1 MPGGVIAQIPYFR
14 ALPIPDLL
22 FRWSSISLLMAL
34 LTSVLVRGIN
44 NLSDA
49 RYCAGM
55 GADGLIFTLDPTLP
69 GAVDA
74 ATVKELAGWVA
85 GVELIGEFGDEIP
98 ISEINRLV
106 EECGLQRVLL
116 RQRPEEPLS
125 VPALLHAPLFL
136 ITSNSLR
143 NEMLLQYQP
152 VFSAGLGVVA
162 ALDLDDLPEAR
173 QEALAEAATQLPVWL
188 SGTITAD
195 NVAGLLSAIQPAGL
209 ILEGGNEIKPGLR
222 DFEELEAVFEA
233 LEAE

>member
-1 MPGGVIAQIPYFR
+1 
-14 ALPIPDLL
+14 
-22 FRWSSISLLMAL
+22 MAL

-55 GADGLIFTLDPTLP
+55 GADGLIFTLDPALP

-74 ATVKELAGWVA
+74 ATVRELAGWVA
-85 GVELIGEFGDEIP
+85 GVELIGEFDEMP
-98 ISEINRLV
+98 VSEINRLV

-116 RQRPEEPLS
+116 HQRPEAPLS

-143 NEMLLQYQP
+143 NEMLLQYSP
-152 VFSAGLGVVA
+152 IFPAGLGVA
-162 ALDLDDLPEAR
+162 ASLNMDDLPEAR
-173 QEALAEAATQLPVWL
+173 QEALAEAATQFPLWL
-188 SGTITAD
+188 SGAITAD
-195 NVAGLLSAIQPAGL
+195 TVASLLNTIHPAGL

-233 LEAE
+233 LEEE

>member
-1 MPGGVIAQIPYFR
+1 
-14 ALPIPDLL
+14 
-22 FRWSSISLLMAL
+22 MAL

-55 GADGLIFTLDPTLP
+55 GADGLIFTLDPALP

-98 ISEINRLV
+98 VAEINRLV
-106 EECGLQRVLL
+106 QECGLQRVLL
-116 RQRPEEPLS
+116 HQRPEEPLS

-136 ITSNSLR
+136 ITSSSLR

-162 ALDLDDLPEAR
+162 ALDLADLPEAR

-188 SGTITAD
+188 SGTITAA
-195 NVAGLLSAIQPAGL
+195 NVASLLTQIQPAGL

-222 DFEELEAVFEA
+222 DFEALEAVFEA
-233 LEAE
+233 LEEE